1 MNIIE
6 LLEEESAE
14 ALLAYAYN
22 LVITY
27 NQHPGD
33 RDAAIVGLLAR
44 ALELHTQKPINISGL
59 YK

>member
-1 MNIIE
+1 MNIELIE
-6 LLEEESAE
+6 EDCAE

-33 RDAAIVGLLAR
+33 RDAAMIGLIAR
-44 ALELHTQKPINISGL
+44 ALELHVEKPIKLSGM
-59 YK
+59 YQ

>member
-1 MNIIE
+1 MNIE
-6 LLEEESAE
+6 QTEQDCAQ

-33 RDAAIVGLLAR
+33 KDAALTALVAR
-44 ALELHTQKPINISGL
+44 ALELHTDKPINILGM

>member
-1 MNIIE
+1 MNIELIE
-6 LLEEESAE
+6 EDCAE
-14 ALLAYAYN
+14 ALLAYAYS

-33 RDAAIVGLLAR
+33 RDAAMVGLIAR
-44 ALELHTQKPINISGL
+44 ALELHTDRPINISGM

>member
-1 MNIIE
+1 MNIE
-6 LLEEESAE
+6 QTEQDCAQ

-27 NQHPGD
+27 NQNIGD
-33 RDAAIVGLLAR
+33 RDAALTALVAR
-44 ALELHTQKPINISGL
+44 ALELHTDKPINILGM

>member
-1 MNIIE
+1 MNIE
-6 LLEEESAE
+6 QTEHDCAQ

-27 NQHPGD
+27 SQPDD
-33 RDAAIVGLLAR
+33 RDAAIVALLCK
-44 ALELHTQKPINISGL
+44 ALELHTDKPINISGM

>member
-1 MNIIE
+1 MNIELIE
-6 LLEEESAE
+6 EDCAE

-27 NQHPGD
+27 NQHPSD
-33 RDAAIVGLLAR
+33 RDAAMIGLIAR
-44 ALELHTQKPINISGL
+44 ALELHVEKPINISGM

>member
-1 MNIIE
+1 MNIE
-6 LLEEESAE
+6 QSEQACAE

-33 RDAAIVGLLAR
+33 RDAAMVGLIAR
-44 ALELHTQKPINISGL
+44 ALELHSDKPINISGM